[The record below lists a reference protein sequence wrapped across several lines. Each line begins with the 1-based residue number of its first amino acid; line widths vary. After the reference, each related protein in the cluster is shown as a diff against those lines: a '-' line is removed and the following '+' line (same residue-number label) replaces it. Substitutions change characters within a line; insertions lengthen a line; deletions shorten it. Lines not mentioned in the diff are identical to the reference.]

1 MSSKNV
7 LLPIVFPS
15 FLLFGTLL
23 LLFFLNLSQPCYA
36 KVEQILWNKDSIEAL
51 ARDSAKKSNPAY
63 KRILS
68 YANKYCD
75 QPSVSVINKPFLPEG
90 CSKNDYVSLSTYA
103 WPDKTK
109 TGGLPYVL
117 RDGYNNP
124 EAENFNNKD
133 ISVFVDRMQMLT
145 LAWKLTGEEKYAKKA
160 HEQVRVWFIDAET
173 RMNPNLRYGQ
183 IVPGANGNRGN
194 SYGVLDGYSF
204 VRVLDPLLLLED
216 YGGFTKDEQKA
227 VKQWFE
233 DFLTW
238 LTTSTLGLKEATAN
252 NNHGTSYDGQILAFS
267 IYTGNKRMARSIIK
281 DFPVTRINFQIEPDG
296 TQPRE
301 QNRPRSFTY
310 SVMNLDRMMDFLLM
324 AKFYGRPINAKKLER
339 YYKAWEY
346 LMPFFGDGQKDWP
359 FQQVVSAEYAQWQ
372 AVRDT
377 YIISTYLKPNRVMFN
392 NVERP
397 TDDRT
402 RRSIYSVIY

>member
-1 MSSKNV
+1 M
-7 LLPIVFPS
+7 
-15 FLLFGTLL
+15 L
-23 LLFFLNLSQPCYA
+23 LLFVNVSQPCHA
-36 KVEQILWNKDSIEAL
+36 KVEQILWNRDSIEAL

-63 KRILS
+63 RRILS
-68 YANKYCD
+68 NADKYCS
-75 QPSVSVINKPFLPEG
+75 QPSVSVVNKPFLPEG
-90 CSKNDYVSLSTYA
+90 CTKNDYVSLSTYA
-103 WPDKTK
+103 WPDTTK
-109 TGGLPYVL
+109 AGGLPYVVK
-117 RDGYNNP
+117 DGYSNP
-124 EAENFNNKD
+124 EADKFNNKD
-133 ISVFVDRMQMLT
+133 IADFVDRMQMLS
-145 LAWKLTGEEKYAKKA
+145 LAWKLTGEERYAEKA
-160 HEQVRVWFIDAET
+160 TEQVRTWFIDEET
-173 RMNPNLRYGQ
+173 RMNPHLNYGQ

-216 YGGFTKDEQKA
+216 YEGFTKDEQKA

-267 IYTGNKRMARSIIK
+267 IYTGNKRMARSVIK
-281 DFPVTRINFQIEPDG
+281 AFPAARINFQIEPDG

-301 QNRPRSFTY
+301 LKRTRSFIY

-324 AKFYGRPINAKKLER
+324 AKFYGRPIKASRLER

-346 LMPFFGDGQKDWP
+346 LMPYVGEGQKDWP
-359 FQQVVSAEYAQWQ
+359 YKQVISTEYAQWQ

-377 YIISTYLKPNRVMFN
+377 YIISTYLKPKRAMLKDL
-392 NVERP
+392 ERP
-397 TDDRT
+397 TDDRS
-402 RRSIYSVIY
+402 RRSIYSVVY